1 MCCVNIYPCH
11 GYIQMTPAPYHC
23 SILDE
28 SSMDESDG
36 VNVELVLILWMQGRQ
51 EKAITEYYLA
61 EAVFIIW

>member
-1 MCCVNIYPCH
+1 
-11 GYIQMTPAPYHC
+11 MTPAPYHC